1 MLITYPYTESQDTK
15 YAYAVGRVRALED
28 KLLPANRIARL
39 LEAEG
44 GDELLRILQDTAY
57 SQWLPETP
65 RDYELIIKQARG
77 ELYKLIDKLILE
89 QEIIEQIR
97 LKYDYY
103 NAKVITKG
111 TIGEKEID
119 ELLSTFGNINPQ
131 EMKSIFQEERYDKL
145 PYLLSN
151 AIPEAIEVY
160 YARKD
165 PRFLDILLDKYY
177 YFYLRRRDENI
188 FLNTLTKIE
197 IDLVNIKTFFR
208 VRLLKEESK
217 LLKEAFIGGG
227 FLKLTRFL
235 DPFDEPIEGVPRYFE
250 YTPYAR
256 VVSEGVEY
264 LQSKNSFLRLEKL
277 CDDYFMEFL
286 KRAKYLTFGVEP
298 LIAYFYAKENEF
310 KMLRMIFVG
319 KLNAVPGDLIKERL
333 PEVY

>member
-1 MLITYPYTESQDTK
+1 MLITYPHTESQDTK
-15 YAYAVGRVRALED
+15 YAYAVGRIRALEE
-28 KLLPANRIARL
+28 KLISAHRIARL

-57 SQWLPETP
+57 SPWLPETP
-65 RDYELIIKQARG
+65 RDYEHIIKQARG
-77 ELYKLIDKLILE
+77 ELYELLDKLISERELVKCL
-89 QEIIEQIR
+89 R

-103 NAKVITKG
+103 NAKVLTKG
-111 TIGEKEID
+111 TIGEKEVD
-119 ELLSTFGNINPQ
+119 KLLSGFGNINPQ
-131 EMKSIFQEERYDKL
+131 EMKLLFQEERYDKL
-145 PYLLSN
+145 PYLLSK

-160 YARKD
+160 YTRKD
-165 PRFLDILLDKYY
+165 PRFLDILLDNSYY
-177 YFYLRRRDENI
+177 SYLLGQDENI

-197 IDLVNIKTFFR
+197 ADLVNIKTFFR

-217 LLKEAFIGGG
+217 LLKEAFIEKG
-227 FLKLTRFL
+227 FLGLTRFL

-277 CDDYFMEFL
+277 CDDHFIGFL

-319 KLNAVPGDLIKERL
+319 KLNAVPSNLIKERL